1 MPSSPTCSDPV
12 SLLVGLFDSGLG
24 GLTVLRQV
32 QALHPHSP
40 CLYLGDTARVP
51 YGQRSNEEIRA
62 IASEVVHWLRLQGVG
77 VLVMACNTSNAL
89 ALDVAV
95 AEAGVPVV
103 GLIDSVAAELTS
115 DRVGVLCTPATAA
128 SGAYRRAIQACRPS
142 ASVTAVGCPAFVPF
156 IEAGR
161 LDAPELREAAQA
173 YLEPLLEARV
183 DTVVLG
189 CTHYPLLRPLLA
201 ELLPPDVQ
209 LVNPALATAQRLG
222 PLLASL
228 GEEPQHRPGSQSA
241 EAGAASEPLP
251 VAQRTRICVT
261 GEAEAFAEAATTW
274 LGWRPQ
280 VRTVSLQSPA
290 RAF

>member
-1 MPSSPTCSDPV
+1 L

-32 QALHPHSP
+32 LALYPHTP

-51 YGQRSNEEIRA
+51 YGQRSTEEIRA

-103 GLIDSVAAELTS
+103 GLIDSVAAELGS
-115 DRVGVLCTPATAA
+115 DRIGVLATPATAA
-128 SGAYRRAIQACRPS
+128 SGAYRRAIHACRPS
-142 ASVTAVGCPAFVPF
+142 ARVQEVGCPAFVPL
-156 IEAGR
+156 IEAGD
-161 LDAPELREAAQA
+161 LEVPALREVARG
-173 YLEPLLEARV
+173 YLSPLLETGV
-183 DTVVLG
+183 DTIVLG

-209 LVNPALATAQRLG
+209 LVDPALAAAQRLG
-222 PLLASL
+222 PLLANL
-228 GEEPQHRPGSQSA
+228 GDPPEVECEGD
-241 EAGAASEPLP
+241 P
-251 VAQRTRICVT
+251 VSPPMERSRYCVT
-261 GEAEAFAEAATTW
+261 GSAEAFADAAATW
-274 LGWRPQ
+274 LGARPA
-280 VRTVSLQSPA
+280 VRSVSLQSPA

>member
-1 MPSSPTCSDPV
+1 M

-32 QALHPHSP
+32 LALYPHTP

-51 YGQRSNEEIRA
+51 YGQRSTEEIRA
-62 IASEVVHWLRLQGVG
+62 IASEVVQWLRLQGVG

-103 GLIDSVAAELTS
+103 GLIDSVAAELAS
-115 DRVGVLCTPATAA
+115 DRVGVLATPATAA
-128 SGAYRRAIQACRPS
+128 SGAYRRAIHASRPS
-142 ASVTAVGCPAFVPF
+142 SQVLEVGCPAFVPL
-156 IEAGR
+156 IEAGD
-161 LDAPELREAAQA
+161 LDSPELQAAA
-173 YLEPLLEARV
+173 LRYLAPLLEAGS
-183 DTVVLG
+183 DTIVLG

-201 ELLPPDVQ
+201 RLLPPDVQ
-209 LVNPALATAQRLG
+209 LVDPAVAAAQRLG
-222 PLLASL
+222 PLLANL
-228 GEEPQHRPGSQSA
+228 GDPPEVECQGEPVSPPMARS
-241 EAGAASEPLP
+241 
-251 VAQRTRICVT
+251 RYCVT
-261 GEAEAFAEAATTW
+261 GSAEDFAEAAAAW
-274 LGWRPQ
+274 LGDRPK

>member
-1 MPSSPTCSDPV
+1 M

-32 QALHPHSP
+32 HALYPHSH

-51 YGQRSNEEIRA
+51 YGQRSTEEIRA
-62 IASEVVHWLRLQGVG
+62 IASEVVQWLRRQGVG

-103 GLIDSVAAELTS
+103 GLIDSVAAELGS
-115 DRVGVLCTPATAA
+115 DRVGVLATPATAA

-142 ASVTAVGCPAFVPF
+142 ARVLEVGCPLFVPL
-156 IEAGR
+156 IEAGD
-161 LDAPELREAAQA
+161 LEAPALREAARS
-173 YLEPLLEARV
+173 YLAPLLEAGV
-183 DTVVLG
+183 DTLVLG

-209 LVNPALATAQRLG
+209 LVDPALAAAQRLG

-228 GEEPQHRPGSQSA
+228 GDRPEVEQ
-241 EAGAASEPLP
+241 AADP
-251 VAQRTRICVT
+251 VAPPLQRTGFFVT
-261 GEAEAFAEAATTW
+261 GEADSFADSATAW
-274 LGWRPQ
+274 LGSRPH
-280 VRTVSLQSPA
+280 VRCVSLQSPA
-290 RAF
+290 RVR

>member
-1 MPSSPTCSDPV
+1 M

-32 QALHPHSP
+32 HALYPHSP

-51 YGQRSNEEIRA
+51 YGQRSTEEIRS

-103 GLIDSVAAELTS
+103 GLIDSVAAQLSS
-115 DRVGVLCTPATAA
+115 DQVGVLATPATAA
-128 SGAYRRAIQACRPS
+128 SGAYRRAIHACRPS
-142 ASVTAVGCPAFVPF
+142 ARVIEMGCPAFVPH
-156 IEAGR
+156 IEAGD
-161 LDAPELREAAQA
+161 LEAPALREAACR
-173 YLEPLLEARV
+173 YLQPMLEAGV
-183 DTVVLG
+183 DTIVLG

-201 ELLPPDVQ
+201 QLLPPDVQ
-209 LVNPALATAQRLG
+209 LVNPAVAAAQRLG

-228 GEEPQHRPGSQSA
+228 GDEPEVERDGEPVRPA
-241 EAGAASEPLP
+241 LD
-251 VAQRTRICVT
+251 RTRFCVT
-261 GEAEAFAEAATTW
+261 GAADAFAEAATAW
-274 LGWRPQ
+274 LGSRPA
-280 VRTVSLQSPA
+280 VRTVSLQSPV